1 MLNQEDM
8 AVLNYIRDYTA
19 KNPEI
24 GPYIVQVV
32 SAGIEDAIRQERAIR
47 ADMETIACMMVEK
60 RFGDKYQFVKD
71 KLEKWRGKLC
81 VNWDWFIG
89 EKQSEEKQDG

>member
-1 MLNQEDM
+1 MLKQEDL
-8 AVLNYIRDYTA
+8 ATLHYIRNYVTE
-19 KNPEI
+19 NPEI
-24 GPYIVQVV
+24 GPYVVDVV
-32 SAGIEDAIRQERAIR
+32 SQGAHAAIQRERAIR

-71 KLEKWRGKLC
+71 KLEKWRDQLC

-89 EKQSEEKQDG
+89 EKTD